1 MGAFDAIVEIDH
13 QLFFYLNGLHKP
25 WIDGVMETFS
35 NKLFWIPLYAWIFYL
50 IYKKYNK
57 GAFVILL
64 CAIGLIFF
72 SDQTANVFKVL
83 VQRYRPTHNPSFE
96 HLVHTVNDYKGG
108 NYGFF
113 SSHAS
118 NAFALMMFVLLLLKP
133 TTARFKLI
141 LISYACLTSYSRIYL
156 GVHYPADII
165 VGASCGIGLGF
176 LFYNFTKVLLEKW
189 NIKFQS

>member
-1 MGAFDAIVEIDH
+1 MSAFDAIVEIDH
-13 QLFFYLNGLHKP
+13 QLFFYLNGMHQP
-25 WIDGVMETFS
+25 WLDVVMEAFS
-35 NKLFWIPLYAWIFYL
+35 NKLFWIPLYAWIIYL
-50 IYKKYNK
+50 MYKKYEK
-57 GAFVILL
+57 GIFIILL
-64 CAIGLIFF
+64 CAIALIFF
-72 SDQTANVFKVL
+72 SDQTANVFKAL
-83 VQRYRPTHNPSFE
+83 VQRYRPTHNPNFG

-108 NYGFF
+108 TYGFF

-118 NAFALMMFVLLLLKP
+118 NAFAIVMFVMLLLKP
-133 TTARFKLI
+133 STKYLKII

-165 VGASCGIGLGF
+165 VGAGCGIGLGF

>member
-25 WIDGVMETFS
+25 WMDGVMETFS
-35 NKLFWIPLYAWIFYL
+35 NKLFWIPLYAWVYYL

-83 VQRYRPTHNPSFE
+83 VQRYRPTHNPSFG

-108 NYGFF
+108 LVLNICMVIGLLI
-113 SSHAS
+113 
-118 NAFALMMFVLLLLKP
+118 LMMVMIWMLDVLCWRMVRLL
-133 TTARFKLI
+133 
-141 LISYACLTSYSRIYL
+141 
-156 GVHYPADII
+156 G
-165 VGASCGIGLGF
+165 
-176 LFYNFTKVLLEKW
+176 
-189 NIKFQS
+189 